1 MTLYQR
7 GKGVLR
13 FFLHE
18 PVQQIQIACHFH
30 KYIAADRWNP
40 TKFIQG
46 TPAEFTLQHV
56 PRTSYSLN
64 SSPRSP
70 LYFRGGV
77 AQFSHSMTLRFISLL
92 TILLALAGSLRA
104 DPTNAALARAV
115 VLENNVAYLRVGQ
128 VADNLAMEIQ
138 SAQTALAATN
148 KIIGTVLDLRFA
160 AGDDLTVANATTN
173 WFAAKKLPLAILI
186 NSETR
191 GAAAALAKDLRA
203 AHDGL
208 VLGGAA
214 AELKPDI
221 AVIVKTADEK
231 QFLDNPYA
239 ASATGE
245 TNASA
250 ATNGNLATFIDH
262 TTEADLVREKIKD
275 GDQDE
280 DSTPARP
287 TEPQKPYIHDPAL
300 ARAVDLIKALAV
312 IRQSHG

>member
-1 MTLYQR
+1 MI
-7 GKGVLR
+7 LR
-13 FFLHE
+13 FL
-18 PVQQIQIACHFH
+18 
-30 KYIAADRWNP
+30 
-40 TKFIQG
+40 
-46 TPAEFTLQHV
+46 
-56 PRTSYSLN
+56 
-64 SSPRSP
+64 
-70 LYFRGGV
+70 
-77 AQFSHSMTLRFISLL
+77 SLL
-92 TILLALAGSLRA
+92 TILPALGGSLRA
-104 DPTNAALARAV
+104 DTTNVALARV
-115 VLENNVAYLRVGQ
+115 LILENNVAYLRVGQ

-160 AGDDLTVANATTN
+160 DGDDLMVVNATTN

-214 AELKPDI
+214 AELEPDI

-231 QFLDNPYA
+231 QFLDDPYA

-287 TEPQKPYIHDPAL
+287 VEPQKPYIHDPTL

>member
-1 MTLYQR
+1 MTRHYLGFSILILLLALVQISAIEPNWQQAES
-7 GKGVLR
+7 GPVLKVV
-13 FFLHE
+13 
-18 PVQQIQIACHFH
+18 P
-30 KYIAADRWNP
+30 
-40 TKFIQG
+40 
-46 TPAEFTLQHV
+46 HV
-56 PRTSYSLN
+56 LSDGY
-64 SSPRSP
+64 
-70 LYFRGGV
+70 
-77 AQFSHSMTLRFISLL
+77 
-92 TILLALAGSLRA
+92 TILLF
-104 DPTNAALARAV
+104 T
-115 VLENNVAYLRVGQ
+115 VLEGNVAYLRVNQ
-128 VADNLAMEIQ
+128 VTNGLAAELQ

-160 AGDDLTVANATTN
+160 DGNDLTVANATTN

-191 GAAAALAKDLRA
+191 GAALALAKDLRA

-208 VLGGAA
+208 ILGGAA

-221 AVIVKTADEK
+221 AVIVKITDEK

-239 ASATGE
+239 AVATGE

-287 TEPQKPYIHDPAL
+287 TEPQKPYIHDPTL